1 MTWYFWTLI
10 IIGYI
15 IISIVFQAFI
25 RALDENDR
33 VQTNDPV
40 TWGFLWSLWLVGNIF
55 YQLGFVI
62 ILGLI
67 TFNEILERIFIKWTK
82 PKR

>member
-15 IISIVFQAFI
+15 ILSIIFEAFI

-33 VQTNDPV
+33 VLTNDPAA
-40 TWGFLWSLWLVGNIF
+40 WGFLWPIWLVVNIF
-55 YQLGFVI
+55 YQLGYVI

-67 TFNEILERIFIKWTK
+67 TFSEFLEKKFIKWTK
-82 PKR
+82 RKK